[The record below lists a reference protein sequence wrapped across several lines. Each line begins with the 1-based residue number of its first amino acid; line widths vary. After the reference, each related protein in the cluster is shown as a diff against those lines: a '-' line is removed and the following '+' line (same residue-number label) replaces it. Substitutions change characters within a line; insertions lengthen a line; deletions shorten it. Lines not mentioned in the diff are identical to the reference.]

1 MITPFKNQAYFGQA
15 PYLSSMQ
22 TFGSTCYF
30 WISKGQRTSE
40 LNGPFTSFSTARR
53 GLFVGYDEHRRAY
66 MVLPDGGARV
76 VLSRSVVFDER
87 VVVQRILGFCSRNKD
102 GSNSAGQDEDVSA
115 SIRYIQMR

>member
-1 MITPFKNQAYFGQA
+1 MLTPYQAYFGQLQA
-15 PYLSSMQ
+15 PDLSSMQ
-22 TFGSTCYF
+22 TFGSMCYF

-40 LNGPFTSFSTARR
+40 LNGPFTSFSTAQR

-87 VVVQRILGFCSRNKD
+87 VVVQRILGFCT
-102 GSNSAGQDEDVSA
+102 
-115 SIRYIQMR
+115 